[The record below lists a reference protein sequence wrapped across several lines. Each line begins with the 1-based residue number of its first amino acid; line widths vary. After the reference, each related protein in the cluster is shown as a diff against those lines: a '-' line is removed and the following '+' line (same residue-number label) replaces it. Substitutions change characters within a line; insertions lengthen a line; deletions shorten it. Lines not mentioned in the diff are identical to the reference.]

1 MTHRIAILG
10 ASGYTG
16 AELIRLIATHPT
28 MRIVALSADRKAG
41 MSMAEVFPHLRHLAL
56 PKLTTIEEID
66 FAEVDLA
73 FCALPHGVTHGL
85 VKTLPAHVKVVDLS
99 ADFRLRD
106 AAAYKKWY
114 GLDHTAMEIQPQVAF
129 GLPEFYRDQIR
140 AARITANTGCYV
152 ATSLLPLIPL
162 LRAGAVAPEGL
173 VIDAKSSVSGAGR
186 ALREGNLFCE
196 VNEGFSAYG
205 VAHHRHMG
213 ELDQELSLAAG
224 QPVLASFTPHLVP
237 MNRGMMATIYAAGDA
252 VRAHEVLMQTYAKE
266 RFVEVLPLG
275 QTPST
280 QHVKGSNLCHI
291 GVVKDRGEGRMII
304 VSVLDNVMKGASGQ
318 ALQCA
323 NIMLGE
329 DEGAGLSLSPIFP

>member
-16 AELIRLIATHPT
+16 AELVRLIATHPT

-41 MSMAEVFPHLRHLAL
+41 LAMAEVFPHLRHLDL
-56 PKLTTIEEID
+56 PRLQTMEEID
-66 FAEVDLA
+66 FSGVDLA
-73 FCALPHGVTHGL
+73 FCALPHGLTHGF
-85 VKTLPAHVKVVDLS
+85 VKTLDRRVKVVDLS

-106 AAAYKKWY
+106 AAAYRKWY
-114 GLDHTAMEIQPQVAF
+114 GIEHTAMEVQPEVAY
-129 GLPEFYRDQIR
+129 GLPEVYRDAIR

-152 ATSLLPLIPL
+152 ATALLPLIPL
-162 LRAGAVAPEGL
+162 LKAAAIAPDGL
-173 VIDAKSSVSGAGR
+173 VIDAKSGVSGAGR
-186 ALREGNLFCE
+186 ALREGNLYCE

-252 VRAHEVLMQTYAKE
+252 ERVHAVLAETYAGD
-266 RFVEVLPLG
+266 RFGPVLPLG
-275 QTPST
+275 QTPAT

-291 GVVKDRGEGRMII
+291 GVVKDRGEGRII
-304 VSVLDNVMKGASGQ
+304 LVSVLDNIMKGASGQ

-323 NIMLGE
+323 NIMLGD
-329 DEGAGLSLSPIFP
+329 DEAAGLTLSPIFP

>member
-16 AELIRLIATHPT
+16 AELVRLITNHPS

-41 MSMAEVFPHLRHLAL
+41 MAMAEVFPHLRHLEL

-66 FAEVDLA
+66 FAGVDLA

-85 VKTLPAHVKVVDLS
+85 VKTLPKSVKVVDLS

-106 AAAYKKWY
+106 AAAYRKWY
-114 GLDHTAMEIQPQVAF
+114 GIEHTAMEVQPEVAY
-129 GLPEFYRDQIR
+129 GLPEVYRETIR

-162 LRAGAVAPEGL
+162 LKAGVVAPDGI

-224 QPVLASFTPHLVP
+224 REVVATFTPHLVP
-237 MNRGMMATIYAAGDA
+237 MNRGMMATIYLAGEA
-252 VRAHEVLMQTYAKE
+252 ERVHQVLSETYAGE
-266 RFVEVLPLG
+266 RFVQVLPLG
-275 QTPST
+275 QTPAS

-291 GVVKDRGEGRMII
+291 GVVKDRGTGRVI
-304 VSVLDNVMKGASGQ
+304 VISVLDNVMKGASGQ
-318 ALQCA
+318 AVQCA
-323 NIMLGE
+323 NLMLGE
-329 DEGAGLSLSPIFP
+329 DEAAGLDLVPMFP